1 MFVLD
6 SDYLSLIHL
15 AESKL
20 GKYLRRR
27 MNEIGPTEFAT
38 TIANFDEQTRG
49 WMAFAA
55 RAKRNAELIDAYRR
69 LERHLRV
76 YYSMSVLSFDEN
88 AAIHYQALKNAK
100 IKVGTMDLR
109 IAAIVLSTDATL
121 LSRNLVDFR
130 RVPGLKVEDWTIDF
144 EKLEASNE

>member
-15 AESKL
+15 AESRL
-20 GKYLRRR
+20 GGHLRRR
-27 MNEIGPTEFAT
+27 MSEIGTTEFAT

-49 WMAFAA
+49 WMAVAA
-55 RAKRNAELIDAYRR
+55 RARRNAELIDAYRR

-76 YYSMSVLSFDEN
+76 YCSMPVLSFDEN
-88 AAIHYQALKNAK
+88 AAVRYQSLKAAK

-109 IAAIVLSTDATL
+109 IAAIVLSQNATL

-130 RVPGLKVEDWTIDF
+130 RVPGLKLEDWTVDS
-144 EKLEASNE
+144 EKLESSND